1 MHNISN
7 HITGH
12 ICFFSLLFFLFL
24 SSPEISTF
32 LFILT
37 EAIVV
42 FVLQSRDFIF
52 LVNLSADI
60 VFLVLYWMN
69 RTNFYLIQLS
79 IFSGCWFII
88 FSLYGVLP
96 TSFLAF
102 LVIIVSFFSCI
113 FYFCFVSYFFW
124 QILFTGF

>member
-1 MHNISN
+1 MFL
-7 HITGH
+7 
-12 ICFFSLLFFLFL
+12 FFTVFLFL

-102 LVIIVSFFSCI
+102 LVVIVSFF
-113 FYFCFVSYFFW
+113 FLHLLFLFCFLLLLADSIYWF
-124 QILFTGF
+124 LTLY